1 MKAGSPMTHR
11 ILSRIRANIVAYLAL
26 FLALTGT
33 SVAAV
38 SLANHSVD
46 PIKLDPRNIGGYVR
60 EWASVNANGHVAASG
75 GRVTVNAELNVFPGR
90 YFFRWH
96 TRLTSGCTV
105 IGSVNNGNGA
115 TAAAGYLTAG
125 LAEPRRAQPTTV
137 VDTYNAQASR
147 RRRPLRL
154 SCCAPRRV
162 EDADDAMHGSV
173 SASRGPGGV
182 GRPR

>member
-1 MKAGSPMTHR
+1 MNAGNPMHR
-11 ILSRIRANIVAYLAL
+11 VLSRIRANIVSYLAL

-38 SLANHSVD
+38 SLANHSID
-46 PIKLDPRNIGGYVR
+46 PIKLNYRNIGGYVR
-60 EWASVNANGHVAASG
+60 EWASVNANGHVVASG

-90 YFFRWH
+90 YFFRWR

-137 VDTYNAQASR
+137 IDTYNAQGQPTSQAFEVE
-147 RRRPLRL
+147 LL
-154 SCCAPRRV
+154 CATPR
-162 EDADDAMHGSV
+162 
-173 SASRGPGGV
+173 
-182 GRPR
+182 